1 MTISCS
7 KSDDDHTLT
16 ILLPEEFDFRVHR
29 EFRNAQRNTKPG
41 TQYVLDFSH
50 TAHMDSSALGMLLL
64 MREEHATENTKIKI
78 INCRKNIRALLSM
91 ANFQTLFDIS

>member
-1 MTISCS
+1 
-7 KSDDDHTLT
+7 
-16 ILLPEEFDFRVHR
+16 
-29 EFRNAQRNTKPG
+29 
-41 TQYVLDFSH
+41 
-50 TAHMDSSALGMLLL
+50 MDSSALGMLLL